1 MKRIVIVLT
10 ALALLATG
18 CQKGQKF
25 TVQGTVKE
33 TGFKDATSVKIEYEL
48 MENTLEAPVAG
59 EAFLIK
65 GRVPKPMFAKLSAIG
80 GEKRMVRYFIL
91 EKGDITFKR
100 GMACGTPLNDS
111 TLAFTHRVSDIAQQY
126 KGQRELQVQH
136 IKEEF
141 TAFVSRHKDD
151 PCAIYAVM
159 FGHNKLNKDFLL
171 DLIES
176 TSKEIQH
183 DGEMRALY
191 KELILPF

>member
-1 MKRIVIVLT
+1 MKRFVIVLT

-48 MENTLEAPVAG
+48 MEKALEAPVAD

-65 GRVPKPMFAKLSAIG
+65 GRVQKPVIAKLSAVG
-80 GEKRMVRYFIL
+80 GEKRMERYFIL
-91 EKGDITFKR
+91 EKGDITFER

-111 TLAFTHRVSDIAQQY
+111 TMAFTHRVADIAQKF
-126 KGQRELQVQH
+126 KGQRDLQVLN
-136 IKEEF
+136 IKKEF
-141 TAFVSRHKDD
+141 TAFVSRHPDD
-151 PCAIYAVM
+151 PCAIYAAK
-159 FGHNKLNKDFLL
+159 FGHNKLDKDFLL